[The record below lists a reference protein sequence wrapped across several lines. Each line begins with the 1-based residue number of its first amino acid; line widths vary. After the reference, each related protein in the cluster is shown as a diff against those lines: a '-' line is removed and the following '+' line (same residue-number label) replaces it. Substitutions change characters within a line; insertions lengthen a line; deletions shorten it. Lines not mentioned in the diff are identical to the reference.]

1 MEETS
6 VVAEFVLMG
15 PIQLVDIEV
24 DLFPHIFYSYS
35 QCLMTV
41 LYIYTHTHKY
51 MQNFK

>member
-15 PIQLVDIEV
+15 PMQLVDIEV
-24 DLFPHIFYSYS
+24 FPHIFYSYR

-41 LYIYTHTHKY
+41 IHTHTHTHTHIHEKL
-51 MQNFK
+51 